1 MPPKNAGA
9 NTTRRKGP
17 QFNPPRPVKAP
28 TQTAAATKR
37 AQAGAAKKPANSAA
51 RPGFQRA
58 AEIISSDDDEE
69 LQEDEQDDD
78 DDNDDDDDDP
88 MEDAPPPAHDARPP
102 PTSLTPNPIPA
113 PLLARLLYENFEDP
127 NIQIQKGA
135 MNLVGK
141 YMEIFVREAFAR
153 AKNEREQ
160 SVKAGGISDGFLQ
173 VEDLEKLAPQLV
185 LDF

>member
-1 MPPKNAGA
+1 
-9 NTTRRKGP
+9 
-17 QFNPPRPVKAP
+17 
-28 TQTAAATKR
+28 
-37 AQAGAAKKPANSAA
+37 
-51 RPGFQRA
+51 
-58 AEIISSDDDEE
+58 
-69 LQEDEQDDD
+69 
-78 DDNDDDDDDP
+78 
-88 MEDAPPPAHDARPP
+88 MEDAPPPARDARPP
-102 PTSLTPNPIPA
+102 PTSLTPNPIPT

-127 NIQIQKGA
+127 DTQIQKGA